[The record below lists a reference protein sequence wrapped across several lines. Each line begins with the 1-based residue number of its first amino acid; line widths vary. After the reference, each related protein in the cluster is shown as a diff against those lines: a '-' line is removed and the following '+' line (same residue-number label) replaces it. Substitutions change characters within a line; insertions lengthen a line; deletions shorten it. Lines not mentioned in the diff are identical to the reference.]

1 MDYKK
6 MKTFIAFTI
15 SSILSLFAITAQGQT
30 TGVQAKPFSDY
41 TVRNGLVF
49 VSGQIGTTSEDH
61 KSVAFNEEVNQAL
74 KNVSAILKQAGTS
87 LTQVISVTV
96 YLRDLSHFEEFNSIY
111 RQYFHTPYPAR
122 TCIAVSDLVK
132 NANIEISVIAGK

>member
-1 MDYKK
+1 

-30 TGVQAKPFSDY
+30 AGAQAKPFSDY

-49 VSGQIGTTSEDH
+49 VSGQIGVASKDNQG
-61 KSVAFNEEVNQAL
+61 VAFREEVSQAL

-96 YLRDLSHFEEFNSIY
+96 YLRDLNHFGEFNSIY
-111 RQYFHTPYPAR
+111 RQYFHKPYPAR
-122 TCIAVSDLVK
+122 TCIAVSDLVQ